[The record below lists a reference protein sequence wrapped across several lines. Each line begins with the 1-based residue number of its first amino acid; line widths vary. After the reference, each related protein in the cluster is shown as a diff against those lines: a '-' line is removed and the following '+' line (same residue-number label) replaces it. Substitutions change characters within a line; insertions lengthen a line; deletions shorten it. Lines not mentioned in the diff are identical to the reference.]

1 MHRTQSVTHEVSRG
15 RTGLN
20 GKVYVH
26 VEHFGGRISGIR
38 LSEKGKDGST
48 LDDLIHALG
57 DVLTDV
63 VIDVQR

>member
-1 MHRTQSVTHEVSRG
+1 MNRTQSVTHQVSRG

-48 LDDLIHALG
+48 LDDLFNALG

>member
-1 MHRTQSVTHEVSRG
+1 MNRTQSVTHEVSRV

-26 VEHFGGRISGIR
+26 VEHFGGRIMGIR

-48 LDDLIHALG
+48 LDDLFNALA

>member
-1 MHRTQSVTHEVSRG
+1 MNRTQSVTHEVSRV

-26 VEHFGGRISGIR
+26 VEHFGGRIVGIR

-48 LDDLIHALG
+48 LDDLFNALG
-57 DVLTDV
+57 DVLTDAV
-63 VIDVQR
+63 KELQR